1 MNYEAVEQ
9 GKNALVQINIPSSW
23 ATATDDDNTNTQEP
37 EFITNILRP
46 INAQEGDSLPVST
59 FNGIEDG
66 TFPQGTAAY
75 EKRGIA
81 VNVPE
86 WILENCIQCNQCS
99 YICPHSTIRPFLLND
114 EELQNAPEGFE
125 TKKAVGRGFDGLQYK
140 IQVDTMD
147 CTGCGN
153 CADVCPAKD
162 KALVMKPLETQTEKE
177 IPNWDYAISSV
188 SDKGYLV
195 EGKTV
200 KDSQFKMPL
209 YEFSGACAGCGEPAY
224 IKLVTQLYGDRMMIA
239 NATGCSS
246 IWGGSAPTTP
256 YTVNHEGKG
265 PAWANSALSSN
276 KELK

>member
-1 MNYEAVEQ
+1 MC
-9 GKNALVQINIPSSW
+9 I
-23 ATATDDDNTNTQEP
+23 
-37 EFITNILRP
+37 R
-46 INAQEGDSLPVST
+46 DS
-59 FNGIEDG
+59 
-66 TFPQGTAAY
+66 
-75 EKRGIA
+75 
-81 VNVPE
+81 
-86 WILENCIQCNQCS
+86 
-99 YICPHSTIRPFLLND
+99 
-114 EELQNAPEGFE
+114 
-125 TKKAVGRGFDGLQYK
+125 
-140 IQVDTMD
+140 

-256 YTVNHEGKG
+256 VSYTCLLYTSME
-265 PAWANSALSSN
+265 
-276 KELK
+276 